1 MIILHELIHNT
12 ELNYKLGKYKSA
24 NYYLE
29 TYIKLSISKHKY
41 HIMRLNSLLY
51 DIETYNLEYNT
62 KDKCNEYLLKLIE
75 NIKEVVHWEV

>member
-1 MIILHELIHNT
+1 MIILHELIHNA

-29 TYIKLSISKHKY
+29 NYIKLSISKHKY
-41 HIMRLNSLLY
+41 HITRLNSLLY

-62 KDKCNEYLLKLIE
+62 NGKLNVDLNRFIKNLKSIINL
-75 NIKEVVHWEV
+75 

>member
-1 MIILHELIHNT
+1 LIILHELIHNA

-29 TYIKLSISKHKY
+29 NYIKLSISKHKY
-41 HIMRLNSLLY
+41 HITRLNSLLY

-62 KDKCNEYLLKLIE
+62 NGKCNEYLLKLVE